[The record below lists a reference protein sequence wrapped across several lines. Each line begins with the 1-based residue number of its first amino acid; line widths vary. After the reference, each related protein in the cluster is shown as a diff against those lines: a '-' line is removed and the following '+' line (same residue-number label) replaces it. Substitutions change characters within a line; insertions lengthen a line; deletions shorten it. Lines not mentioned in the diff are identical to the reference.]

1 MALDPTLAAEIEA
14 SVAEGFA
21 DQVAHT
27 QALVRFASL
36 RGEEPPEGVYDIRV
50 GRRVERPASR

>member
-27 QALVRFASL
+27 QALVRFAPL
-36 RGEEPPEGVYDIRV
+36 RGAEHACHGPMRTL
-50 GRRVERPASR
+50 